1 MRLRAPWVSQSMGT
15 MNPPPGQWYT
25 VCVTHPLQVD
35 VSRHIPDGSSPP
47 QDGTSAREGGEVVG
61 KQGQTVV
68 RVLGGVGAGL
78 GGAVATLGGVVG
90 GWLAYSAAAIDRRI
104 ELPPALPA
112 ERQTFT
118 SAVAG
123 AISYYAAHEGSGPPL
138 VLIHSINAAASAYEL
153 RPLFAAYRGRRP
165 IYALDLPG
173 FGFSERGDRT
183 YSPAL
188 YVAAITELLRTQ
200 VREAGPVDLVALS
213 LGSEFAARV
222 ALETPELVRSL
233 TLISPSGLRAE
244 GGVLGVSQRAA
255 RDRRSDGFLR
265 AFSVPLWSQGFY
277 DLLTTSASIRY
288 YLRKSFVGTPDP
300 GLVAYGYAASHQPGA
315 RFAPL
320 HFISGKLFTPDIRAT
335 VYERLSQ
342 PTLVIYDRDGFV
354 SFDELPALLAR
365 RPNWRAERITPTF
378 GLPQFE
384 ETARTVAALDRFW
397 AAVAARA

>member
-1 MRLRAPWVSQSMGT
+1 M
-15 MNPPPGQWYT
+15 
-25 VCVTHPLQVD
+25 
-35 VSRHIPDGSSPP
+35 
-47 QDGTSAREGGEVVG
+47 G
-61 KQGQTVV
+61 KQKQVVV
-68 RVLGGVGAGL
+68 RALGGIGAGF

-90 GWLAYSAAAIDRRI
+90 GWLAYSAAAIDHRV
-104 ELPPALPA
+104 ELPSALPA
-112 ERQTFT
+112 ERQTFE
-118 SAVAG
+118 SEAAG
-123 AISYYAAHEGSGPPL
+123 TVSYYAEHAGAGLPL

-165 IYALDLPG
+165 VYAPDLPG
-173 FGFSERGDRT
+173 FGFSARGDRP

-188 YVAAITELLRTQ
+188 YVAAITDLLRTQ

-233 TLISPSGLRAE
+233 TLISPSGLRADS
-244 GGVLGVSQRAA
+244 GSLSVSQRAA

-265 AFSVPLWSQGFY
+265 AFSFPLWSQGFY

-288 YLRKSFVGTPDP
+288 YLRKSFVGAPDP

-315 RFAPL
+315 RHAPL

-335 VYERLSQ
+335 VYERLAQ

-354 SFDELPALLAR
+354 SFDALPALLMR
-365 RPNWRAERITPTF
+365 RPNWRAERIVPTL

-397 AAVAARA
+397 AAL

>member
-1 MRLRAPWVSQSMGT
+1 MSKQSRTVARAF
-15 MNPPPGQWYT
+15 
-25 VCVTHPLQVD
+25 
-35 VSRHIPDGSSPP
+35 
-47 QDGTSAREGGEVVG
+47 
-61 KQGQTVV
+61 
-68 RVLGGVGAGL
+68 GGVGAVLSG
-78 GGAVATLGGVVG
+78 VTATLGGVVG
-90 GWLAYSAAAIDRRI
+90 GWLVYSAAAIDHRV

-112 ERQTFT
+112 ERHTFA
-118 SAVAG
+118 SATAG
-123 AISYYAAHEGSGPPL
+123 TVSYYAEHEGIGRPL
-138 VLIHSINAAASAYEL
+138 VLLHSINAAASAYEL

-165 IYALDLPG
+165 VYAPDLPG
-173 FGFSERGDRT
+173 FGFSKRGDRT

-188 YVAAITELLRTQ
+188 YVAAITDLLRTQ

-222 ALETPELVRSL
+222 AFEAPELVRSL

-244 GGVLGVSQRAA
+244 GGEIGVSQRAA

-265 AFSVPLWSQGFY
+265 AFSFPLWSHGFY
-277 DLLTTSASIRY
+277 DLLTTEASIRY

-300 GLVAYGYAASHQPGA
+300 GLIAYDYATSHQPGA
-315 RFAPL
+315 RSAPL

-335 VYERLSQ
+335 VYERLPQ

-354 SFDELPALLAR
+354 SFDALPALLAR
-365 RPNWRAERITPTF
+365 RPNWRAERIAPTL

-397 AAVAARA
+397 AAI